1 MTKHFIS
8 GVLFL
13 IFFALFPANNRA
25 QEKSTPLEKAGFTRL
40 TTYQAMMDF
49 LQQLLHGNKQMQIE
63 FIATSAQGK
72 NLPVIKISRKE
83 FGTDSTKA
91 CVLIF
96 AQQHGNEPSGKE
108 AALMLIR
115 NFAQGN
121 LDYLLDSLDIA
132 IVPMMNPD
140 GNDMNTR
147 RNGNDADLNRD
158 HLALLQPESAG
169 LHAFFNKYNFIA
181 SMDVHEYSP
190 YSDDWLNFGYLKNF
204 DVQVGRLTNINTPP
218 SIRSRQQDFFYPY
231 IQEYIEKA
239 GYSFHDYLLGGPP
252 GVERLRH
259 STYDINDGRQS
270 FGSSGTFSII
280 QEGING
286 KDSADRIEHRS
297 KSQLAGIMG
306 FLEYI
311 YSRKPSLTALVQSA
325 RHAMSRTGTK
335 YGAVQMEHVSRGTTL
350 PLTLKSV
357 TTGADTL
364 VIAADYRPVVENRKS
379 VSLPFG
385 YLIPASQPL
394 LVDWAKRHGFPMEK
408 YVVEKNDIFEIYHF
422 EGQDTIN
429 FEGDTVYIP
438 EVKKVRGQALGSSQ
452 IVYLLPVN
460 NKFGYFL
467 LQALEPQSSIG
478 LGTYKSFSAAFAN
491 KPIWPVIR
499 LIRNAGGQ

>member
-1 MTKHFIS
+1 MNVRFLACFTFFLSTLVSS
-8 GVLFL
+8 GLS
-13 IFFALFPANNRA
+13 A
-25 QEKSTPLEKAGFTRL
+25 QSLKTPLEESGFNRL
-40 TTYQAMMDF
+40 TTHAQMMDF
-49 LQQLLHGNKQMQIE
+49 LKTLTSANPKLKME
-63 FIATSAQGK
+63 FIAVTAQGK
-72 NLPVIKISRKE
+72 NLPVIKISQKE
-83 FGTDSTKA
+83 FGTDATKA

-108 AALMLIR
+108 AALILSR

-147 RNGNDADLNRD
+147 RNGNNADLNRD
-158 HLALLQPESAG
+158 HLALLQPETAG

-190 YSDDWLNFGYLKNF
+190 YSSDWISFGYLKNF

-218 SIRSRQQDFFYPY
+218 SIRSRQQDFFFPY

-252 GVERLRH
+252 GMERLRH

-270 FGSSGTFSII
+270 FGSFGTFSII

-286 KDSADRIEHRS
+286 KDSADRIEHRA
-297 KSQLAGIMG
+297 KSQLAGIIG

-311 YSRKPSLTALVQSA
+311 YTRKPSIAGLVFNARKAL
-325 RHAMSRTGTK
+325 SRAGTK

-350 PLTLKSV
+350 TLTLKSV
-357 TTGADTL
+357 VTGQDT
-364 VIAADYRPVVENRKS
+364 VITAEDYRPVVENRKS
-379 VSLPFG
+379 VSMPDA

-394 LVDWAKRHGFPMEK
+394 LVEWAKRHGFPIEK

-499 LIRNAGGQ
+499 LIRNGQ